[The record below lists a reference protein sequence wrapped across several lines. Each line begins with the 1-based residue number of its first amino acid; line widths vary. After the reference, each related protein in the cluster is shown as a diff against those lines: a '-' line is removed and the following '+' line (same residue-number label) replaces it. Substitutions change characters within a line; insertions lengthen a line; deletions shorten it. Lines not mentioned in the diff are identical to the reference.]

1 MINALLVLIGLEL
14 GWKLIK
20 HYYIKPKKI
29 KMNLI
34 KYSNPDIVR
43 VEKLPDELYNQ
54 TIDDDLSNYPL
65 YEKYYYK
72 FCKIIESSVQR
83 EDLDNY
89 FRNFKTLKVFS
100 IDFKTKFS
108 ALMQGEI
115 LYGGYSPLDNSFDS
129 NTSFYSNKINVE
141 THELLHVSSTYF
153 DKENK
158 IIYCGFQQTFLK
170 EDYDIEKK
178 KGKRETYG
186 LGINEG
192 YTQYLN
198 EKLFESS
205 NKLSTTAYK
214 NEKIIAKGLERIVGE
229 DKLKSLYFRADLNG
243 LVNELC
249 KYNKKEDVYKFIT
262 ITDIL
267 SVMDG
272 DITRNISEMN
282 EAKAFVG
289 SFLINTIIKSIKEKL
304 EFRQVAKLVK
314 EYVPYIESNNISII
328 INEDSYVMIDMGQ
341 KSLLNDSDNI
351 QKNNSMTNQQLRNR

>member
-1 MINALLVLIGLEL
+1 M
-14 GWKLIK
+14 
-20 HYYIKPKKI
+20 
-29 KMNLI
+29 
-34 KYSNPDIVR
+34 
-43 VEKLPDELYNQ
+43 
-54 TIDDDLSNYPL
+54 
-65 YEKYYYK
+65 
-72 FCKIIESSVQR
+72 
-83 EDLDNY
+83 
-89 FRNFKTLKVFS
+89 
-100 IDFKTKFS
+100 
-108 ALMQGEI
+108 
-115 LYGGYSPLDNSFDS
+115 
-129 NTSFYSNKINVE
+129 
-141 THELLHVSSTYF
+141 
-153 DKENK
+153 
-158 IIYCGFQQTFLK
+158 
-170 EDYDIEKK
+170 
-178 KGKRETYG
+178 
-186 LGINEG
+186 
-192 YTQYLN
+192 
-198 EKLFESS
+198 
-205 NKLSTTAYK
+205 
-214 NEKIIAKGLERIVGE
+214 
-229 DKLKSLYFRADLNG
+229 KSLYFRADLNG